1 MDATPS
7 GSSFKFFALSL
18 LILGFITS
26 GVNPLARGRDP
37 AATIGEPSAMATA
50 VRPMCDAGAI
60 AACRTTVKSWLTGNV
75 AARGRASEPIAAPV
89 QTGSGGPS
97 SRLQIQLQLQRNLF
111 TRGGRL
117 APIDAFV
124 DAAGVSPPTERTSRV
139 PIWATKLRAARI
151 KHEKAR
157 D

>member
-7 GSSFKFFALSL
+7 GSSFKYFALSL
-18 LILGFITS
+18 LILGFVTS
-26 GVNPLARGRDP
+26 GVNPLVRARDP
-37 AATIGEPSAMATA
+37 AATIGGPSVMASA
-50 VRPMCDAGAI
+50 ARPMCDTGAI

-75 AARGRASEPIAAPV
+75 AAPARALEPIAARV

-97 SRLQIQLQLQRNLF
+97 SRPQIQLQLQRTLF

-117 APIDAFV
+117 APIDVLV

>member
-7 GSSFKFFALSL
+7 GSSFKYSALSL
-18 LILGFITS
+18 LILCFVIS

-37 AATIGEPSAMATA
+37 AATIRGPSAMAVA
-50 VRPMCDAGAI
+50 AGPMCDTDAI
-60 AACRTTVKSWLTGNV
+60 AACRTTGKNWLTGNI

-117 APIDAFV
+117 APIDVLV
-124 DAAGVSPPTERTSRV
+124 DAAGVNPPTARTSRV

-151 KHEKAR
+151 DNEKAR
-157 D
+157 R